1 MSCARQGD
9 VQGAGCSRNGDL
21 KGQLGANDSFKSSGL
36 GGFGKSYGTTQV
48 FVVGESE
55 GWHSQFHG
63 ARDQLLGVRGTV
75 EQ

>member
-1 MSCARQGD
+1 MSCS
-9 VQGAGCSRNGDL
+9 VQRAACNVRWDL

-63 ARDQLLGVRGTV
+63 ARDQLLGVCGTV